1 MDEVELSRLDHRLRH
16 GLEGAHH
23 GQPGRPDH
31 SAPDCQEGDPIRQVR
46 VAESRGHEADTK
58 GNADQSQP
66 AAEKAE
72 PEPALEACRNVAD
85 PLRPTQP
92 QDAREARCEIQQ
104 EQAPDDQIE
113 SRGREP
119 DQLCKREGGDP
130 ERQPAQC
137 GGEQRPEDA
146 KPER

>member
-1 MDEVELSRLDHRLRH
+1 MDEVELPRLDHRLRH

-31 SAPDCQEGDPIRQVR
+31 GAPDRYEGDPIRQVR
-46 VAESRGHEADTK
+46 VAENRGHEADTK

-66 AAEKAE
+66 AVEKAE
-72 PEPALEACRNVAD
+72 PEPAPEARGNVAD
-85 PLRPTQP
+85 PLGPTQP
-92 QDAREARCEIQQ
+92 QDAREAHCEIQQ
-104 EQAPDDQIE
+104 EQVPDEQIE

-119 DQLCKREGGDP
+119 DQLCKRESGDP
-130 ERQPAQC
+130 QHRPSQ
-137 GGEQRPEDA
+137 GVGEQRPEDA